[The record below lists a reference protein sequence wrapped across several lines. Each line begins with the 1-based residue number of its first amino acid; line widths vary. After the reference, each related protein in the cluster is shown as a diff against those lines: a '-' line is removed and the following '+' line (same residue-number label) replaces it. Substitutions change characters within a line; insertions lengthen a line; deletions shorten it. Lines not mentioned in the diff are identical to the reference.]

1 MSNRTFKLLDNE
13 NATMFAGPGRDD
25 AATGREFTTW
35 LKSGNAVTHWANGSK
50 TEVITGS
57 SKEVCNTDPSSVGTK
72 EQVAKSIYCPHGD
85 FVVVADNIKFKG
97 KNIYFEA
104 EGPGRD
110 GQIDIRSN
118 GIMSISSNETIMI
131 QGGEVRITGEKD
143 VILDANGF
151 LYLIGDIKN
160 SGAPSVAG
168 IVGSFMSG
176 SWAGILQGVSN
187 TYRTIA

>member
-1 MSNRTFKLLDNE
+1 MSNRTFRLLDNE
-13 NATMFAGPGRDD
+13 NATVFAGPGRDD
-25 AATGREFTTW
+25 AATGRELTTW

-72 EQVAKSIYCPHGD
+72 EQIAKSIYCPHGD

-104 EGPGRD
+104 EGPGKD

-118 GIMSISSNETIMI
+118 GLFSINSNETITI

-143 VILDANGF
+143 VVLYANGF
-151 LYLIGDIKN
+151 LNFIGDIKN
-160 SGAPSVAG
+160 SGAPSTAG
-168 IVGSFMSG
+168 LIGDL
-176 SWAGILQGVSN
+176 LQGDLLSTLNGVAQ
-187 TYRTIA
+187 TLGRA

>member
-1 MSNRTFKLLDNE
+1 MVKVWKCSNSL
-13 NATMFAGPGRDD
+13 G
-25 AATGREFTTW
+25 
-35 LKSGNAVTHWANGSK
+35 SNGSK

-97 KNIYFEA
+97 KNIYFGP

-143 VILDANGF
+143 VVLDANGF

-160 SGAPSVAG
+160 SGSSKCCWYCWIIHEWFLGICPAG
-168 IVGSFMSG
+168 RFK
-176 SWAGILQGVSN
+176 LL
-187 TYRTIA
+187 